1 MIVVWLCFGDV
12 GNQNRGEAFMTE
24 TKVYLLDGGSL
35 VIDRFHMMWNH
46 GPAGEVRF
54 PCYSVLV
61 DHPEGRF
68 IFDTGYDYQH
78 VMKVLPFEK
87 PIQTP
92 AQTIP
97 GALATIGL
105 RPEDISHVINSH
117 YHFDHCGGN
126 KHLTKATTLC
136 HKLEFEACTCPQPFE
151 KLGYSDISFSPE
163 VQKARAE
170 QAGQKVQQP
179 DPKADIYTPRFEML
193 KGDQEVAKGVFLFE
207 TPGHTAGHYS
217 MMVKLKNRRPMLF
230 TGDACYSKEN
240 MDKMVIASF
249 HLDPVASLL
258 SMKRLKDLAEK
269 FDAEIFY
276 SHDAESYKSYRLAP
290 EHYS

>member
-1 MIVVWLCFGDV
+1 MSD
-12 GNQNRGEAFMTE
+12 

-61 DHPEGRF
+61 DHPEGKF
-68 IFDTGYDYQH
+68 IFDTGYDYEH

-87 PIQTP
+87 PLQTP
-92 AQTIP
+92 QQTIP
-97 GALATIGL
+97 GALAAIGL
-105 RPEDISHVINSH
+105 RPSDITHVINSH

-126 KHLTKATTLC
+126 RYMTKATTLC

-151 KLGYSDISFSPE
+151 KLGYSDISFSLE
-163 VQKARAE
+163 VQQARAA
-170 QAGQKVQQP
+170 QGGLTVQQP
-179 DPKADIYTPRFEML
+179 DPKADIYTPRFELL
-193 KGDQEVAKGVFLFE
+193 KGDQEVAKGVYLFE

-217 MMVKLKNRRPMLF
+217 MLVKLANRRPMLF
-230 TGDACYSKEN
+230 TGDACYTKEN

-249 HLDPVASLL
+249 HLDPVASLA
-258 SMKRLKDLAEK
+258 SMRRLKELAEQ

-276 SHDAESYKSYRLAP
+276 SHDADSYKGYKLAP
-290 EHYS
+290 QYYS

>member
-1 MIVVWLCFGDV
+1 MSD
-12 GNQNRGEAFMTE
+12 

-35 VIDRFHMMWNH
+35 VIDRFHMFWNH

-54 PCYSVLV
+54 PCYSVLI
-61 DHPEGRF
+61 DHAEGKF
-68 IFDTGYDYQH
+68 IYDTGYDYDH
-78 VMKVLPFEK
+78 VMRVLPFEK
-87 PIQTP
+87 PQQ
-92 AQTIP
+92 AREQTIP
-97 GALATIGL
+97 GALASIGL
-105 RPEDISHVINSH
+105 KPEDITHVINSH

-136 HKLEFEACTCPQPFE
+136 HKLEFEACKCPQPFE
-151 KLGYSDISFSPE
+151 KLGYSDISFSAD
-163 VQKARAE
+163 VQRARAD
-170 QAGQKVQQP
+170 AGEKVQQP
-179 DPKADIYTPRFEML
+179 DPKLDIYTPRFELL
-193 KGDQEVAKGVFLFE
+193 KGDQEVAKGVHLFE

-217 MMVKLKNRRPMLF
+217 LMVTLKNRRPMLF

-258 SMKRLKDLAEK
+258 AMKRLKELAAK

-276 SHDAESYKSYRLAP
+276 SHDAASYQSYKRAP
-290 EHYS
+290 EYYH